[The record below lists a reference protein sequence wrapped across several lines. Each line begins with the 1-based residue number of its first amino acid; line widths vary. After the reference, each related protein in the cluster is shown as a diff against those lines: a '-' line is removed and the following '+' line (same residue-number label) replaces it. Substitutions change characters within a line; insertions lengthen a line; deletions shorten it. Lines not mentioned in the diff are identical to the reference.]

1 MTHTL
6 ALGTRLDRTHIPPS
20 GGQLHPPAG
29 RPPLATLQGTR
40 CAPWGEAGQGS

>member
-20 GGQLHPPAG
+20 GGQLHLLIQIAGRTPSAGHPAG
-29 RPPLATLQGTR
+29 NALRPLG
-40 CAPWGEAGQGS
+40 